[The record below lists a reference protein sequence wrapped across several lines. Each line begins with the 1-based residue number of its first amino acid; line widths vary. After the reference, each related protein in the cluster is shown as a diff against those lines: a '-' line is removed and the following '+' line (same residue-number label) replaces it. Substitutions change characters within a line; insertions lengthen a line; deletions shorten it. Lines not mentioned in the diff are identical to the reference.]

1 MKLIK
6 KIQQRLCLEV
16 HDPVLVFRLR
26 TRRSSRPL
34 VQINTVFILVGFTTA
49 ELNSLWGQN
58 VTCLFVSFFFL
69 PYIKWSD
76 PNTEQSLVQSLK
88 SQANTLVQQ
97 VTDTVTNVL
106 NLFVN
111 DRSVWREMP
120 LFCLSHSAV
129 HISGSTER
137 KNMST
142 LWIHKGKRKL
152 KSCLSWNGHRLWWNI
167 F

>member
-1 MKLIK
+1 MFGSSWPCDCFQTQDPALVSASCPD
-6 KIQQRLCLEV
+6 QHCV
-16 HDPVLVFRLR
+16 HFGRFHHSRVEFTLRSECNMFVCVF
-26 TRRSSRPL
+26 
-34 VQINTVFILVGFTTA
+34 FY
-49 ELNSLWGQN
+49 
-58 VTCLFVSFFFL
+58 L

-97 VTDTVTNVL
+97 VTDTVTDVL

-129 HISGSTER
+129 HVSGSTER

-152 KSCLSWNGHRLWWNI
+152 KSCLSWNGHRLWWKM